1 MSLQY
6 KKKLWILQTRNGKRI
21 TSAAIKIAVDL
32 VNEGVISKKEAIK
45 RINPESL
52 EQLLHPTLDPK
63 SKKEV
68 LTKGLPASPGA
79 ASGKVVF
86 TADEAEKLASSGEDV
101 ILVRAET
108 SPEDIHGMHAAKGIL
123 TARGGMTSH
132 AAVVARGM
140 GRPYVSG
147 ASEITIDENSK
158 KLIIKEKEIHSEEI
172 ITINGSTGEVILGK
186 IATVEPELSD
196 YFNII
201 MDWSDEIRK
210 LAIRA
215 NAETPEDVKIAKKFG
230 AEGIGLCRTG
240 TYVF

>member
-1 MSLQY
+1 M
-6 KKKLWILQTRNGKRI
+6 
-21 TSAAIKIAVDL
+21 
-32 VNEGVISKKEAIK
+32 
-45 RINPESL
+45 
-52 EQLLHPTLDPK
+52 LHPTLDPH

-86 TADEAEKLASSGEDV
+86 TADEAEKLALRGEDV
-101 ILVRAET
+101 ILVRSET

-140 GRPYVSG
+140 GRPCVSG
-147 ASEITIDENSK
+147 ASEINIDESSK
-158 KLIIKEKEIHSEEI
+158 VLVIKEKEINNLEI
-172 ITINGSTGEVILGK
+172 ITINGSTGEVIMGK

-201 MDWSDEIRK
+201 MDWSDGIRK
-210 LAIRA
+210 LSVRT
-215 NAETPEDVKIAKKFG
+215 NAEGPGPSCRVFYQVAK
-230 AEGIGLCRTG
+230 R
-240 TYVF
+240 